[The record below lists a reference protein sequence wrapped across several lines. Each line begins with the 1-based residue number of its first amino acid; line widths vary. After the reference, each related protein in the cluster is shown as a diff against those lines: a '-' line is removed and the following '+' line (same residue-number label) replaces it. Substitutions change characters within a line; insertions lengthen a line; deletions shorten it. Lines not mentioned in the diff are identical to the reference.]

1 MNILLTGGS
10 GDLGSVLAR
19 DLADRGDSPIRMDI
33 LPPRNPQH
41 GVFTHG
47 SILDRGLLHK
57 GMQGIDCVVH
67 IAAWHG
73 IHLVTEQKNVNDF
86 WDLNVSGTFNVFQ
99 AAADQGIRKIIYI
112 SSTSALDRFGIYG
125 HTKVLGEEIALT
137 YHQRHQMDVIILRPG
152 AFIPYWNRTVYASFA
167 DFAKW
172 YWKGA
177 VHINDVAQA
186 VIKSIDLLADGVLES
201 NLTLFVDG
209 KYEYT
214 PHDLQNWDANGTG
227 TTFHKVYAP
236 YADVAD
242 RFGLDPAQKPEVFDT
257 GPTRKWLGYEPTYSP
272 MNLLQEL
279 NVYGIDGPPPP
290 NL

>member
-19 DLADRGDSPIRMDI
+19 DLAHRGDLPVCMDI

-41 GVFTHG
+41 GVFTRG
-47 SILDRGLLHK
+47 SILNRGLLDK
-57 GMQGIDCVVH
+57 SMQGIDCVVH

-73 IHLVTEQKNVNDF
+73 IHLVTQHKNVNDF
-86 WDLNVSGTFNVFQ
+86 WDLNVTGTFNVFQ

-112 SSTSALDRFGIYG
+112 SSTSALDRFGVYG
-125 HTKVLGEEIALT
+125 HTKLLGEEIALT
-137 YHQRHQMDVIILRPG
+137 YHERHQMDVITLRPG
-152 AFIPYWNRTVYASFA
+152 AFIPYWNRHVYASFA

-186 VIKSIDLLADGVLES
+186 VIKSIDLLATGVLES

-214 PHDLQNWDANGTG
+214 PHDLQNWDADGIG
-227 TTFHKVYAP
+227 TTFDKVYAP
-236 YADVAD
+236 YADVAA

-257 GPTRKWLGYEPTYSP
+257 EPTRKWLGYEPTYSP
-272 MNLLQEL
+272 LNLLQEL
-279 NVYGIDGPPPP
+279 NVFGIDGPPPP